1 LKSSF
6 RACIVIMFQKEFLGI
21 LLCAETYVYK
31 KDYNLV
37 EKVSYNNKPVD
48 GPYAAISM
56 FEKINSCT
64 SVK

>member
-1 LKSSF
+1 
-6 RACIVIMFQKEFLGI
+6 MFQKQFLEI

-56 FEKINSCT
+56 FEKKKEINSST

>member
-1 LKSSF
+1 
-6 RACIVIMFQKEFLGI
+6 MFLKEFLGI

-48 GPYAAISM
+48 EPYAAISM
-56 FEKINSCT
+56 FEKINSYT